1 MARIEP
7 VRTWQ
12 DGFIPLDETPIR
24 FDRILARAKV
34 MKQVL
39 QRLQM
44 AAVREIPVLIL
55 GETGTGKDLIAQSI
69 HRRSQ
74 RKEGPYIAV
83 NVAAIPRDLFV
94 SELFGHAKDSATAR
108 ANGGMISMAERGTLF
123 LDEIDALD
131 LQAQAS
137 LLGVLEDLEYHPL
150 GSKQLKKAD
159 IRIIAASNTD
169 LQEKVRLGAFRQ
181 DLYYRLEAFTL
192 TVPPLRNRSGGIP
205 LLAQEFLREMNQ
217 NYGLQVSGIDP
228 VALQRLETYSW
239 PGNVRELKN
248 VIQRAIL
255 LARRGRVE
263 ESHLPERFMADRAS
277 DIEQGQLLVPG
288 LKLKELERK
297 YVKMT
302 LTHCKGNK
310 SRAAHMLGIS
320 RKALYAKM
328 RRAKMPL

>member
-7 VRTWQ
+7 IRTWQ

-24 FDRILARAKV
+24 FDRILARATV

-39 QRLQM
+39 QRLQT
-44 AAVREIPVLIL
+44 AAGRDIPVLIL
-55 GETGTGKDLIAQSI
+55 GETGTGKDLVAQSI

-74 RKEGPYIAV
+74 RKDGPYIAV
-83 NVAAIPRDLFV
+83 NIAAIPRDLFA
-94 SELFGHAKDSATAR
+94 SELFGHDKNSSTTR
-108 ANGGMISMAERGTLF
+108 AQFGKISMAEGGTLF

-131 LQAQAS
+131 LQAQAA
-137 LLGVLEDLEYHPL
+137 LLGVLENLEYCPL
-150 GSKQLKKAD
+150 GSMQPKKTNV
-159 IRIIAASNTD
+159 RIIAACHSD
-169 LQEKVRLGAFRQ
+169 LQEKVRLGTFRQ
-181 DLYYRLEAFTL
+181 DLFFRLEVFTL
-192 TVPPLRNRSGGIP
+192 TIPPLRSRSGAIP
-205 LLAQEFLREMNQ
+205 LLAQEFLKEVNL

-263 ESHLPERFMADRAS
+263 ESHLPDRFMAARAS
-277 DIEQGQLLVPG
+277 DIEQGHHLVPG
-288 LKLKELERK
+288 LTLRELERK

-302 LTHCKGNK
+302 LSHCKGNK

-320 RKALYAKM
+320 RKALYAKVL
-328 RRAKMPL
+328 RGKTA

>member
-1 MARIEP
+1 MARSEP
-7 VRTWQ
+7 IRTWQ

-39 QRLQM
+39 QRLQL
-44 AAVREIPVLIL
+44 AAGRDIPVLIL

-74 RKEGPYIAV
+74 RKDGPYIAV
-83 NVAAIPRDLFV
+83 NVAAIPRDLFA
-94 SELFGHAKDSATAR
+94 SELFGHDQDGAATR
-108 ANGGMISMAERGTLF
+108 AQGGMISMAERGTLF

-137 LLGVLEDLEYHPL
+137 LLTVLEDLQYYPL

-159 IRIIAASNTD
+159 VRVIAASHAD

-181 DLYYRLEAFTL
+181 DLFYRLEAFTL
-192 TVPPLRNRSGGIP
+192 TVPPLRSRSGAIP
-205 LLAQEFLREMNQ
+205 LLAQEFLKEVNQ
-217 NYGLQVSGIDP
+217 NFGLQVTGIDP

-255 LARRGRVE
+255 LARRGKVE

-277 DIEQGQLLVPG
+277 DIEQGHHLVPG
-288 LKLKELERK
+288 LTLKELERK
-297 YVKMT
+297 YLKMT
-302 LTHCKGNK
+302 LLHCKGNK
-310 SRAAHMLGIS
+310 SRAAQLLGIS

-328 RRAKMPL
+328 GRAKKP